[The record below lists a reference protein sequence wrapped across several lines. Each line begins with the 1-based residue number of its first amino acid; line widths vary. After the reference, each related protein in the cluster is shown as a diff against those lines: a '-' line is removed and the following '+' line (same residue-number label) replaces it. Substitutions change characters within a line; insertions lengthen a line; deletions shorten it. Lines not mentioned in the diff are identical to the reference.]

1 MSLNRRHFLQH
12 AAFGLTA
19 AASLGKTEW
28 LEAAQAPISKSP
40 NEKIS
45 IAYIGVHGRGKSH
58 IDGFTGR
65 SDIEVLYVC
74 DADEEVGQTACEGI
88 AKKYNVKPPQY
99 VKDMRKLFD
108 DPKLNA
114 ITTATPNHWHS
125 LTAIWAMQAGKDV
138 YVEKPVSHNVWEG
151 RQAVNAARKYNKMC
165 QAGTQSRSS
174 ASLAEAVKYVQEGN
188 LGAIQ
193 YAIGTCYKP
202 RQSIGKLDKPLVI
215 PKEIDYDLWCG
226 PAAKVDLYRPKLHYD
241 WHWDYN
247 TGNGDLGNQGIH
259 QMDIARWFLG
269 EKELSPDIISF
280 GGRFAYEDAGN
291 TPNTQIILHNYKK
304 APLIFEVRG
313 LPKAKEFQ
321 EKGWGSNMDNY
332 RGSQIGVIVQ
342 CEKGYVV
349 IPSYTQA
356 TAYSPD
362 NKEIKTWKVKGE
374 EGHFENFVKGMRTRK
389 HEDLNADI
397 LQGHLSSALCH
408 TGNVS
413 YQLGKKASAHEI
425 AESVKGNELLAD
437 SFNRMVEHL
446 AANGVPVDQ
455 PIMTRGEHLS
465 MDGKAEKFLGNDKAS
480 QMLSREYRKPYV
492 VPEITV

>member
-19 AASLGKTEW
+19 TASLSKTEW
-28 LEAAQAPISKSP
+28 VMGAQAPASKSP

-45 IAYIGVHGRGKSH
+45 VAFIGVNGRGQDH
-58 IDGFTGR
+58 IKGLAGR
-65 SDIEVLYVC
+65 SDIEVRYVC
-74 DADEEVGQTACEGI
+74 DADEEVGQSRAEGI
-88 AKKYNVKPPQY
+88 AKITGGKPPQY
-99 VKDMRKLFD
+99 VKDMRKVFD
-108 DPKLNA
+108 DASVNA

-151 RQAVNAARKYNKMC
+151 RQAVNAARKYGRIC
-165 QAGTQSRSS
+165 QTGTQSRSS
-174 ASLAEAVKYVQEGN
+174 PSLAEAVKWVHEGN
-188 LGAIQ
+188 LGAIK

-202 RQSIGKLDKPLVI
+202 RKSIGKLDKPLEI
-215 PKEIDYDLWCG
+215 PKDIDYDLWCG

-241 WHWDYN
+241 WHWDFN

-269 EKELSPDIISF
+269 EMELSPEIISF
-280 GGRFAYEDAGN
+280 GGRLGYEDAGN
-291 TPNTQIILHNYKK
+291 TPNTQVILHNYAK

-321 EKGWGSNMDNY
+321 DKGWAENMDKY
-332 RGSQIGVIVQ
+332 RGSGVGVIVQ
-342 CEKGYVV
+342 CEKGYLV
-349 IPSYTQA
+349 IPSYSNV
-356 TAYSPD
+356 TAFGPD
-362 NKEIKTWKVKGE
+362 DKEIKSWKG
-374 EGHFENFVKGMRTRK
+374 GADHYENFLKAVRSRK
-389 HEDLNADI
+389 YEDLNADI

-413 YQLGKKASAHEI
+413 YQLGKKATPHEI
-425 AESVKGNELLAD
+425 AQSLKGNELLAN
-437 SFNRMVEHL
+437 SFDRMVEHL

-455 PIMTRGEHLS
+455 PILTRGEQLH
-465 MDGKAEKFLGNDKAS
+465 MDGKAEKFLSNDAAS
-480 QMLSREYRKPYV
+480 QRLSREYRKPYV

>member
-12 AAFGLTA
+12 AAFGVTA
-19 AASLGKTEW
+19 AASLGKSEW
-28 LEAAQAPISKSP
+28 LEAAQAPASKSP
-40 NEKIS
+40 NEKIA
-45 IAYIGVHGRGKSH
+45 IAFIGVNGRGQDH
-58 IDGFTGR
+58 IKGLAGR
-65 SDIEVLYVC
+65 SDIEVRYVC
-74 DADEEVGQTACEGI
+74 DADEEVGQSRAEGI
-88 AKKYNVKPPQY
+88 AKMTGGKPPQY
-99 VKDMRKLFD
+99 VKDMRKVFD
-108 DPKLNA
+108 DPAVNA

-151 RQAVNAARKYNKMC
+151 RQAVNAARKYGRIC
-165 QAGTQSRSS
+165 QTGTQSRSS
-174 ASLAEAVKYVQEGN
+174 PSLAEAVKWIQEGN
-188 LGAIQ
+188 LGAIK

-202 RQSIGKLDKPLVI
+202 RKSIGKLDQPLVI

-241 WHWDYN
+241 WHWDFN

-269 EKELSPDIISF
+269 EKELSPEIISF
-280 GGRFAYEDAGN
+280 GGRFGYEDAGN
-291 TPNTQIILHNYKK
+291 TPNTQVILHNYAK

-313 LPKAKEFQ
+313 LPKSKEFQ
-321 EKGWGSNMDNY
+321 DNGWGDNMDKY
-332 RGSQIGVIVQ
+332 RGSGVGVIVQ
-342 CEKGYVV
+342 CEKGYLVV
-349 IPSYTQA
+349 PSYTGVS
-356 TAYSPD
+356 AYDND
-362 NKEIKTWKVKGE
+362 NKEIKSWKG
-374 EGHFENFVKGMRTRK
+374 GADHYENFLKAVRSRK
-389 HEDLNADI
+389 YEDLNADI

-413 YQLGKKASAHEI
+413 YRLGQKTTPHEI
-425 AESVKGNELLAD
+425 AQSIKSNEVLAD

-455 PIMTRGEHLS
+455 PIMTRGEQLH

-480 QMLSREYRKPYV
+480 QLLSREYRKPYV
-492 VPEITV
+492 VPEIKA

>member
-12 AAFGLTA
+12 AAFGVTA
-19 AASLGKTEW
+19 AASLSKTEW
-28 LEAAQAPISKSP
+28 LEAAQAPASKSP

-45 IAYIGVHGRGKSH
+45 VAFIGVNGRGQDH
-58 IDGFTGR
+58 IKHLAER
-65 SDIEVLYVC
+65 SDIEVRYVC
-74 DADEEVGQTACEGI
+74 DADEEVGQSRAEGI
-88 AKKYNVKPPQY
+88 AKMTGGKPPQY
-99 VKDMRKLFD
+99 VKDMRKVFD
-108 DPKLNA
+108 DPAVNA

-151 RQAVNAARKYNKMC
+151 RQAVNASRKYGRIC
-165 QAGTQSRSS
+165 QTGTQSRSS
-174 ASLAEAVKYVQEGN
+174 PSLAEAVKWVQAGN
-188 LGAIQ
+188 LGAIK
-193 YAIGTCYKP
+193 YAIATCYKP
-202 RQSIGKLDKPLVI
+202 RKSIGKRTTPLPI

-226 PAAKVDLYRPKLHYD
+226 PAKMVDLYRDKLHYD
-241 WHWDYN
+241 WHWDFN

-269 EKELSPDIISF
+269 EKELSPEIISF
-280 GGRFAYEDAGN
+280 GGRLGYEDAGN
-291 TPNTQIILHNYKK
+291 TPNTQIILHNYAK

-321 EKGWGSNMDNY
+321 EKGWGENMDKY
-332 RGSQIGVIVQ
+332 RGSGVGVIVQ
-342 CEKGYVV
+342 CEKGYLV
-349 IPSYTQA
+349 IPSYSSV
-356 TAYSPD
+356 TAYGPD
-362 NKEIKTWKVKGE
+362 DKEVKTWKG
-374 EGHFENFVKGMRTRK
+374 GADHYENFLKAMRSRK

-413 YQLGKKASAHEI
+413 YQLGKKTTAHEI
-425 AESVKGNELLAD
+425 AQSIKGNEVLAD

-455 PIMTRGEHLS
+455 PIMIRGESLN
-465 MDGKAEKFLGNDKAS
+465 MDGKSEKFLGNEKAS
-480 QMLSREYRKPYV
+480 HMLSREYRKPYV

>member
-12 AAFGLTA
+12 AAFGVTA
-19 AASLGKTEW
+19 AASLSKTEW
-28 LEAAQAPISKSP
+28 IEAAQAPASKSP
-40 NEKIS
+40 NEKIGV
-45 IAYIGVHGRGKSH
+45 AFIGVGSRGQDH
-58 IDGFTGR
+58 IKGLAGR
-65 SDIEVLYVC
+65 SDVEVLYVC
-74 DADEEVGQTACEGI
+74 DTDEAHGQESAERI
-88 AKKYNVKPPQY
+88 AKSFGGKLPKYVN
-99 VKDMRKLFD
+99 DMRKVFD
-108 DPKLNA
+108 DPAVNA

-151 RQAVNAARKYNKMC
+151 RQAVNAARKYGRIC
-165 QAGTQSRSS
+165 QTGTQSRSS
-174 ASLAEAVKYVQEGN
+174 PSLAEAVKWVQEGN

-202 RQSIGKLDKPLVI
+202 RKSIGKLDKPLEI

-241 WHWDYN
+241 WHWDFN

-269 EKELSPDIISF
+269 EMELSPEIISF
-280 GGRFAYEDAGN
+280 GGRLGYEDAGD
-291 TPNTQIILHNYKK
+291 TPNTQVILHNYKK

-313 LPKAKEFQ
+313 LPKSKEFQ
-321 EKGWGSNMDNY
+321 DKGWADNMDKY
-332 RGSQIGVIVQ
+332 RGSGVGVIVQ
-342 CEKGYVV
+342 CEKGYLV
-349 IPSYTQA
+349 IPSYTGV
-356 TAYSPD
+356 TAYDLD
-362 NKEIKTWKVKGE
+362 NKEVKSWKG
-374 EGHFENFVKGMRTRK
+374 GADHYENFLKAVRSRK

-413 YQLGKKASAHEI
+413 YQLGTKTTPHEI
-425 AESVKGNELLAD
+425 AQSIKGNELLAN
-437 SFNRMVEHL
+437 SFERMVEHL

-455 PIMTRGEHLS
+455 PIMTRGESLQ
-465 MDGKAEKFLGNDKAS
+465 MDGKAEKFIGNDKAS
-480 QMLSREYRKPYV
+480 TLLSREYRKPYV

>member
-1 MSLNRRHFLQH
+1 MSLKRRHFLQH

-28 LEAAQAPISKSP
+28 VVGAQAPASKSP

-45 IAYIGVHGRGKSH
+45 VAFIGVNGRGQDH
-58 IDGFTGR
+58 IKGLAGR
-65 SDIEVLYVC
+65 SDVEVRYVC
-74 DADEEVGQTACEGI
+74 DADEEVGQARAAGI
-88 AKKYNVKPPQY
+88 AKTTGGKPPQF
-99 VKDMRKLFD
+99 VKDMRKVFE
-108 DPKLNA
+108 DPSVDV
-114 ITTATPNHWHS
+114 ITTATPNHWHA

-151 RQAVNAARKYNKMC
+151 RQAVNASRKYGRIC
-165 QAGTQSRSS
+165 QTGTQSRSS
-174 ASLAEAVKYVQEGN
+174 PSLAEAVKWVQEGN

-202 RQSIGKLDKPLVI
+202 RKSIGKLDKPLEI

-269 EKELSPDIISF
+269 EQELSPEIISF
-280 GGRFAYEDAGN
+280 GGRLGYVDAGD
-291 TPNTQIILHNYKK
+291 TPNTQVILHNYAK

-313 LPKAKEFQ
+313 LPKSKEFQ
-321 EKGWGSNMDNY
+321 EKGWGENMDKY
-332 RGSQIGVIVQ
+332 RGSGVGVIVQ
-342 CEKGYVV
+342 CEKGYLV
-349 IPSYTQA
+349 IPSYSSV
-356 TAYSPD
+356 TAYGPD
-362 NKEIKTWKVKGE
+362 DKEIKTWKG
-374 EGHFENFVKGMRTRK
+374 GADHYENFLKAVRSRK
-389 HEDLNADI
+389 PEDLNADI

-408 TGNVS
+408 TGNIS
-413 YQLGKKASAHEI
+413 YQLGKKATPHEI
-425 AESVKGNELLAD
+425 AQGLKGNEVLAN
-437 SFNRMVEHL
+437 SFDRMVEHL

-455 PIMTRGEHLS
+455 PILTRGEQLH
-465 MDGKAEKFLGNDKAS
+465 MDGKAETFSGKEAAS
-480 QMLSREYRKPYV
+480 HRLSREYRKPYV